1 MIELDNMTANNVY
14 TFKNLFLYNVNHSCY
29 VLLVKFQV
37 QVAFSTLTADTAWC
51 TPGCIGGLCGAIG
64 ADDYDD
70 VYSKPQ
76 CRRVSCVPGL
86 SL

>member
-1 MIELDNMTANNVY
+1 MQLHIV
-14 TFKNLFLYNVNHSCY
+14 
-29 VLLVKFQV
+29 
-37 QVAFSTLTADTAWC
+37 STLTADTAWC

-76 CRRVSCVPGL
+76 CHRVSCVPGL